1 MVYVEWIVKSPDYFG
16 QIIVIFIECGY
27 INGHMYTYVRRVLL
41 LRKRYIVRH
50 YNYVINTIT
59 LSCLMNQ

>member
-16 QIIVIFIECGY
+16 QIIVIFIECGC
-27 INGHMYTYVRRVLL
+27 INGHMYILILGVYLL

-50 YNYVINTIT
+50 YNTIINMIT
-59 LSCLMNQ
+59 LSRLC

>member
-16 QIIVIFIECGY
+16 QIIVIFIECGC
-27 INGHMYTYVRRVLL
+27 INGHMCILILGVYLL

-50 YNYVINTIT
+50 YNTFINMIT
-59 LSCLMNQ
+59 LSCLC

>member
-27 INGHMYTYVRRVLL
+27 INGHMYTHVGRVF
-41 LRKRYIVRH
+41 I
-50 YNYVINTIT
+50 IT
-59 LSCLMNQ
+59 